1 MIRMMETNLSSKE
14 LISQTK
20 EPVLILASEGTILD
34 LSPAAEAFLESRR
47 ESLVGTKA
55 QALVEGVDLPHARRK
70 LQAAVNRRERQ
81 LKGAIRLKGR
91 KGPDAW
97 IYVRVDLPPASAT
110 EREYVVALKKL
121 DSGVTRATP

>member
-1 MIRMMETNLSSKE
+1 MMETQPSSKD
-14 LISQTK
+14 LVSTTK

-34 LSPAAEAFLESRR
+34 LSPAAEEFLESRR
-47 ESLVGTKA
+47 ESLVGRKV
-55 QALVEGVDLPHARRK
+55 QELVEGVDLPHARRK

-91 KGPDAW
+91 KGSDAW
-97 IYVRVDLPPASAT
+97 VYVRVELPPASAT

-121 DSGVTRATP
+121 DAGATAKAVS

>member
-1 MIRMMETNLSSKE
+1 MMEMNPSSKDLVKE
-14 LISQTK
+14 NK

-47 ESLVGTKA
+47 ESLVGRKV
-55 QALVEGVDLPHARRK
+55 QELVELVDLPHARRK

-81 LKGAIRLKGR
+81 LKGAIRLRGR

-97 IYVRVDLPPASAT
+97 VYVRVELPPASAT
-110 EREYVVALKKL
+110 ERGYVVALKKL
-121 DSGVTRATP
+121 DAGTVKTTP